1 MVGEVFSPSA
11 MYSGCEI
18 TITHS
23 NNKKSKTKL
32 HLSKLSYVV
41 LISEVLIVHQ
51 NVVLIS
57 EVLIVHQNVVLISEV
72 LIVHQNVVLI
82 SEVLIVHQLCN
93 AGCEISSTYR
103 KIFVNTIVCCAS

>member
-57 EVLIVHQNVVLISEV
+57 EVLIVHQ
-72 LIVHQNVVLI
+72 
-82 SEVLIVHQLCN
+82 LCN